1 MNGTSVLN
9 PAATF
14 VASVS
19 TNWSVLGTGD
29 HNGDGMSDLL
39 WTDGN
44 GHYAIWEMNGTTVL
58 NSNATYLGNAASN
71 WSVQLPFI
79 E

>member
-1 MNGTSVLN
+1 
-9 PAATF
+9 
-14 VASVS
+14 
-19 TNWSVLGTGD
+19 
-29 HNGDGMSDLL
+29 MSDLL